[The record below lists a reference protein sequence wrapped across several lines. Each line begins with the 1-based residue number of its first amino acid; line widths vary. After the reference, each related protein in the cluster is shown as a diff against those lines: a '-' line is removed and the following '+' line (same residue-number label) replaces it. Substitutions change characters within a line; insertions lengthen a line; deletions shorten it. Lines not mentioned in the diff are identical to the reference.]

1 MKIEGLTQKEI
12 VAAQFDALS
21 RLGDERTYAQNLLY
35 DKVRREH
42 LSNLHMEGLESLY
55 TSRPFTELTEH
66 ARKIMRDKAISFMS
80 NVYGVDL

>member
-1 MKIEGLTQKEI
+1 MEIEGLTQKEI
-12 VAAQFDALS
+12 VKAQFDALA

-42 LSNLHMEGLESLY
+42 LANLHMEVLESVY
-55 TSRPFTELTEH
+55 ACRPFTEH
-66 ARKIMRDKAISFMS
+66 AKQVMRDKAASFMA

>member
-1 MKIEGLTQKEI
+1 MQLEGLTQKEI

-42 LSNLHMEGLESLY
+42 LANVHMEALESLY
-55 TSRPFTELTEH
+55 TSRPFTEH
-66 ARKIMRDKAISFMS
+66 ARKKIMRTQAVEFMA
-80 NVYGVDL
+80 NVYGVEL

>member
-1 MKIEGLTQKEI
+1 MQIEGLTQKEI
-12 VAAQFDALS
+12 VAAQFGALS

-55 TSRPFTELTEH
+55 NSRPFTEH

-80 NVYGVDL
+80 TVYGVEL

>member
-1 MKIEGLTQKEI
+1 MMEIEGLTQKEI

-42 LSNLHMEGLESLY
+42 LSNLHMQGLESLY
-55 TSRPFTELTEH
+55 TSRPFTEH
-66 ARKIMRDKAISFMS
+66 ARKIMRTQAVEFMA
-80 NVYGVDL
+80 NVYGVEL

>member
-1 MKIEGLTQKEI
+1 MMEIEGLTQKEI

-42 LSNLHMEGLESLY
+42 LSNLHMQALESLY
-55 TSRPFTELTEH
+55 TSRSFTEH
-66 ARKIMRDKAISFMS
+66 ARKIMRDKAVLFMS
-80 NVYGVDL
+80 TVYGVEL